1 MELVTI
7 QNKIYEIRGVKVMLD
22 FDLAE
27 MYQVETKRLKEQ
39 VRRNIDRFPLD
50 FMFELTQEEHN
61 SLRSQ
66 IATLENRGRGKY
78 SKYQLFAFTQEG
90 VAMLSGILRSSVAVQ
105 INIGI
110 MRAFVAVRQL
120 ILNNPTAQIKEI
132 NNEIHELKLYIEEV
146 LTDYNDI
153 NEDTRM
159 QIELINETLAEMQ
172 GKKALPSRKQVGFS
186 APQYTKDDESS
197 Q

>member
-27 MYQVETKRLKEQ
+27 MYGTETKYLKRS
-39 VRRNIDRFPLD
+39 VKNNINRFPSD
-50 FMFELTQEEHN
+50 FMFELTKKEFN
-61 SLRSQ
+61 DLRCNFS
-66 IATLENRGRGKY
+66 TSKRGGTRY
-78 SKYQLFAFTQEG
+78 MPYAFTELG
-90 VAMLSGILRSSVAVQ
+90 VSMLSTVLNSDVAIE
-105 INIGI
+105 INISI
-110 MRAFVAVRQL
+110 MRAFVAIRQL

-146 LTDYNDI
+146 LTNYNDI